1 MKISKIIRKKINL
14 KFNREEIIIK
24 TLLTLIFFAFLFYSF
39 IPPYIFVRKGVT
51 LTKDLISPRNL
62 EIIDEEETKKEIE
75 IALENVPIYYEYNP
89 EIDKEVLSSVNNIIN
104 LLENYRNNQNNAL
117 ETIFENYGIT
127 FDIDLLKEI
136 KSMSNSNFLKFK
148 NTFIEITS
156 GLLQG
161 GIKEDDLENIDRKFN
176 ILIQDKELS
185 VIEKKIIL
193 IILKNIVKPNLIV
206 NTELTNKKRE
216 EVIKSIKPVMK
227 KIRKGETIFPKG
239 TIIRDNEIKVLR
251 EYNLLFTSKD
261 LVVIIFIIF
270 LSITLSFIIHNILN
284 LNKTFG
290 IKEKIFII
298 LILFLSC
305 LLGKII
311 KNVTILPI
319 FLVSNLS
326 ILFFDILT
334 SITILIPLNI
344 LYSINFSDKFI
355 LIFLI
360 SFVSIF
366 YSLKTKKIINIS
378 DYLKIGF
385 YASLT
390 FLIIYISYEL
400 INRNLNITSYLL
412 NSIYIILNP
421 IISILIL
428 LIFVPYLEKILSIP
442 TPVGLV
448 ELLNINNPVLKEFI
462 TRAPGSYQHSLNVST
477 LAQVAADSIGE
488 DPLLAKVCAYYHDIG
503 KMERPD
509 FFIENNPQFNPHD
522 SISPSLS
529 ALIIISHVKEGV
541 ELAKKYN
548 LPKIIVD
555 TIKEHHGTTLVTYFY
570 SKAKQIDS
578 QIDESTFRYPGPIP
592 SSKISGIIMLADA
605 VEASVRGE
613 KIESENFSDFVN
625 DVIDSKISDG
635 QLDNSNL
642 SFKDILK
649 IKDAFIKTLTSM
661 YHERISYVFK
671 DRDIREKK

>member
-1 MKISKIIRKKINL
+1 M
-14 KFNREEIIIK
+14 
-24 TLLTLIFFAFLFYSF
+24 
-39 IPPYIFVRKGVT
+39 
-51 LTKDLISPRNL
+51 
-62 EIIDEEETKKEIE
+62 
-75 IALENVPIYYEYNP
+75 
-89 EIDKEVLSSVNNIIN
+89 
-104 LLENYRNNQNNAL
+104 
-117 ETIFENYGIT
+117 
-127 FDIDLLKEI
+127 
-136 KSMSNSNFLKFK
+136 
-148 NTFIEITS
+148 
-156 GLLQG
+156 
-161 GIKEDDLENIDRKFN
+161 
-176 ILIQDKELS
+176 
-185 VIEKKIIL
+185 
-193 IILKNIVKPNLIV
+193 
-206 NTELTNKKRE
+206 
-216 EVIKSIKPVMK
+216 
-227 KIRKGETIFPKG
+227 
-239 TIIRDNEIKVLR
+239 
-251 EYNLLFTSKD
+251 
-261 LVVIIFIIF
+261 VIIFILF
-270 LSITLSFIIHNILN
+270 LSVVLSFIIHNILN
-284 LNKTFG
+284 LNKTYG

-305 LLGKII
+305 LFGKII

-319 FLVSNLS
+319 FLVSNLT

-344 LYSINFSDKFI
+344 FYSINFSDKFV

-366 YSLKTKKIINIS
+366 FSMKTKKIINIS
-378 DYLKIGF
+378 DYLKIGS

-390 FLIIYISYEL
+390 YLIIYISYEL
-400 INRNLNITSYLL
+400 INRNFNFTSYLL
-412 NSIYIILNP
+412 NSVYIILNP
-421 IISILIL
+421 IVSILIL

-555 TIKEHHGTTLVTYFY
+555 AIKEHHGTTFVTYFY
-570 SKAKQIDS
+570 SKAKQIDP